1 VGLFELTK
9 PLTAEI
15 TIAAKAHCGINLN
28 IGVKNSREH
37 PMMIPVTR
45 PDRPVLAS
53 LSLFTADLEKD
64 PVVGYAEN
72 SDPNIFATPR
82 PNNCQVTGK
91 TDRTL
96 NDHKM

>member
-1 VGLFELTK
+1 
-9 PLTAEI
+9 
-15 TIAAKAHCGINLN
+15 
-28 IGVKNSREH
+28 
-37 PMMIPVTR
+37 MMIPVTR